1 MYIIETGL
9 TYIVNFV
16 MKNSKSLIL
25 FLQVLS
31 TLFSTLA
38 QVLMFYMFWLT
49 IRMWTLG
56 FGFDFVSAS
65 VGFFLGYGLILYT
78 LLVRG
83 AKLKRF
89 GTFSMS
95 MLTVISLLFISNK
108 LYKMIIDLGSDANV
122 VMNYLIIILIIIFVI
137 YFVARLLD
145 FGTSKLVSGLF
156 KTDDEQFEL
165 VKASTHYSKAG
176 VELYESYTYVLKG
189 FDPYN
194 TSFTQIINTK
204 KD

>member
-1 MYIIETGL
+1 
-9 TYIVNFV
+9 
-16 MKNSKSLIL
+16 MKNSKFLIL
-25 FLQVLS
+25 FFQVLS

-38 QVLMFYMFWLT
+38 QILMFYMFWLT

-56 FGFDFVSAS
+56 FSFDFVSAS
-65 VGFFLGYGLILYT
+65 VGFFLGYGLILYS

-95 MLTVISLLFISNK
+95 ILTVISLLLISNK
-108 LYKMIIDLGSDANV
+108 LYKMIIDLGSDSNV
-122 VMNYLIIILIIIFVI
+122 VMNYLFVVLILVFVI
-137 YFVARLLD
+137 YFFNKLID

-156 KTDDEQFEL
+156 KTDEEQFEL
-165 VKASTHYSKAG
+165 VKASTHYSKDG
-176 VELYESYTYVLKG
+176 EELYESYIYELKG
-189 FDPYN
+189 FNPYN
-194 TSFTQIINTK
+194 TSLTQTIDTK

>member
-1 MYIIETGL
+1 MYILKKGL
-9 TYIVNFV
+9 TYIVNFI
-16 MKNSKSLIL
+16 MKNSKILIL

-31 TLFSTLA
+31 TLLSTLL
-38 QVLMFYMFWLT
+38 QILMFYMFWLI
-49 IRMWTLG
+49 IRMWTLA

-65 VGFFLGYGLILYT
+65 VGFFLGYGLILYS

-83 AKLKRF
+83 FKLKRF

-95 MLTVISLLFISNK
+95 LLTTISLLFISND
-108 LYKMIIDLGSDANV
+108 LYKIIIDLGSDANII
-122 VMNYLIIILIIIFVI
+122 MNYLFVDLIILFVSYFVI
-137 YFVARLLD
+137 RLFNFVINKFVL
-145 FGTSKLVSGLF
+145 SLF
-156 KTDDEQFEL
+156 KTNEEQFEL

-176 VELYESYTYVLKG
+176 VELYESYIYVLKG

>member
-1 MYIIETGL
+1 
-9 TYIVNFV
+9 
-16 MKNSKSLIL
+16 MKNNKFLIL
-25 FLQVLS
+25 FFQVLS

-38 QVLMFYMFWLT
+38 QILMFYMFWLT

-65 VGFFLGYGLILYT
+65 IGFFIGYGLILYS
-78 LLVRG
+78 LLVRSI
-83 AKLKRF
+83 KSKRF
-89 GTFSMS
+89 GTFTMS
-95 MLTVISLLFISNK
+95 MLTIIFLLLVSNK

-122 VMNYLIIILIIIFVI
+122 VMNHWIVVLVCIVIVYLVNKLIEFS
-137 YFVARLLD
+137 
-145 FGTSKLVSGLF
+145 TSRLVSALF

-176 VELYESYTYVLKG
+176 VELYESYIYVLKG

>member
-1 MYIIETGL
+1 
-9 TYIVNFV
+9 

-38 QVLMFYMFWLT
+38 QILMFYMFWLT
-49 IRMWTLG
+49 IRIWTLV

-65 VGFFLGYGLILYT
+65 IGFFIGYGLILYS

-83 AKLKRF
+83 IKSKRF

-95 MLTVISLLFISNK
+95 MLTIISLLLISNK
-108 LYKMIIDLGSDANV
+108 LYKMIIDLGSDSNV
-122 VMNYLIIILIIIFVI
+122 VMNYFIVILICIFIIYLFNKL
-137 YFVARLLD
+137 FD
-145 FGTSKLVSGLF
+145 FGTSKLVSVLF

-165 VKASTHYSKAG
+165 VKASTHYSKSG
-176 VELYESYTYVLKG
+176 VELYESYIYVFKG

>member
-1 MYIIETGL
+1 
-9 TYIVNFV
+9 
-16 MKNSKSLIL
+16 MKANKSLIL
-25 FLQVLS
+25 LLQVVS

-38 QVLMFYMFWLT
+38 QILMFYMFWLT

-95 MLTVISLLFISNK
+95 ILTVISLLFISNK

-122 VMNYLIIILIIIFVI
+122 VMNHWIVVLVCIVIVYLVNKLIEFS
-137 YFVARLLD
+137 
-145 FGTSKLVSGLF
+145 TSRLVSALF

-176 VELYESYTYVLKG
+176 VELYESYIYVLKG

>member
-1 MYIIETGL
+1 
-9 TYIVNFV
+9 

-31 TLFSTLA
+31 TLLSTLL
-38 QVLMFYMFWLT
+38 QILMFYMFWLI
-49 IRMWTLG
+49 IRMWTLA

-95 MLTVISLLFISNK
+95 ILTVISLLFISNK
-108 LYKMIIDLGSDANV
+108 LYKMIIDLGSDANII
-122 VMNYLIIILIIIFVI
+122 MNYLFVDLIILFVSYFVI
-137 YFVARLLD
+137 RLFDFVINKFVL
-145 FGTSKLVSGLF
+145 SLF
-156 KTDDEQFEL
+156 KTNEEQFEL

-176 VELYESYTYVLKG
+176 VELYESYIYVLKG